1 MSLEPN
7 NEPNEIISQLGDTP
21 EGRRVRDV
29 ATALREFDG
38 RAVLVGGAVR
48 DGLLGLPVKDLDVE
62 VFGVDLNT
70 LRRVLA
76 LDGKVSSVGQSFGV
90 LMIHGL
96 DVDFSL
102 PRRDSKVAEGHR
114 GFDIEFDPTLSFE
127 AAARRRDLTV
137 NAMGIDLESG
147 EFLDPFCGRQDLEA
161 GVLRATDPSTF
172 DEDPLRGLRVAQ
184 MAARFC
190 MRVDPALNEL
200 CAGLDLSELP
210 GERVHEEFRKLLLKG
225 REPSRGFVFL
235 KESRLLRFF
244 PELAGLVDVGQ
255 DPLWHPEGDVWAHT
269 LMCLDAAVALRDGVG
284 ADAEA
289 LMFGALCHDFGKP
302 LTTQTIDGRIRSLG
316 HDQAGSEPTRDFL
329 ENMRA
334 STALVERTIA
344 LVEQHLAPALLA
356 EQGAK
361 PKAYRRLARK
371 LSAAGV
377 TMQLLERVARADH
390 FGRTTEDAIARNF
403 PAGDQFL
410 EQARA
415 LEISTEGPSDVV
427 QGRHLIARGHEPSP
441 QFGEILD
448 RCREVQDETGLRDPD
463 AILAIVD
470 PRR

>member
-1 MSLEPN
+1 VFHQPNPEPS
-7 NEPNEIISQLGDTP
+7 EIISRLDETS

-29 ATALREFDG
+29 AAALRELGG

-62 VFGVDLNT
+62 VFGVDLST
-70 LRRVLA
+70 LRRVLTNY
-76 LDGKVSSVGQSFGV
+76 GKVSSVGQSFGV

-137 NAMGIDLESG
+137 NAMGIDLESI
-147 EFLDPFCGRQDLEA
+147 EFLDPFRGREDLA
-161 GVLRATDPSTF
+161 SGLLQATDPSTF
-172 DEDPLRGLRVAQ
+172 GEDPLRGLRVAQ
-184 MAARFC
+184 MAGRFC

-225 REPSRGFVFL
+225 REPSRGFAFL

-244 PELAGLVDVGQ
+244 PELAALVDVPQ
-255 DPLWHPEGDVWAHT
+255 DAVWHPEGDVWVHT

-289 LMFGALCHDFGKP
+289 LMFGVLCHDFGKP
-302 LTTQTIDGRIRSLG
+302 VTTETIDGRIRSLG
-316 HDQAGSEPTRDFL
+316 HDQVGSELTRSFL

-334 STALVERTIA
+334 STALIERTTA
-344 LVEQHLAPALLA
+344 LVEQHLGPALLT

-371 LSAAGV
+371 LSSAGV

-390 FGRTTEDAIARNF
+390 FGRTTEDAVALQF

-410 EQARA
+410 EQADA

-441 QFGEILD
+441 RFGEILD
-448 RCREVQDETGLRDPD
+448 RCREVQDETGLRDPG
-463 AILAIVD
+463 AILAIID
-470 PRR
+470 PR